1 MNNNMTDK
9 KRYKLSNEIVS
20 VNDENNINNNNDD
33 RWKMVVQYG
42 ILALICVMS
51 FLVAKYIVR
60 SRIDNEK
67 IPIDTSERLQLVY
80 GLIMIQIGMQIFSLL
95 FCYR

>member
-9 KRYKLSNEIVS
+9 KRYKLSNEIVG
-20 VNDENNINNNNDD
+20 VNDKDNINNNNDD
-33 RWKMVVQYG
+33 RWKMGVQYG

-60 SRIDNEK
+60 SEIDGEK
-67 IPIDTSERLQLVY
+67 SPIDTSERL
-80 GLIMIQIGMQIFSLL
+80 
-95 FCYR
+95 